1 MWIIDVKG
9 REFWAN
15 CSRNILPEEYFFR
28 EESSAVTL
36 FRAKNS
42 WRNIFRNKISR
53 ISQEYYSQQGIVFP
67 RIPRNIIPELF
78 FPELKFLWGSG
89 SKSSRNFFPDHLTPL
104 RKINSLGIYVPGAP
118 RNVNSCW
125 FLAQEYIFLPLLG
138 IYIPREIIFLE
149 TLYSWIFTSFSILR
163 FKIAKILSTTPKGFS
178 PQ

>member
-1 MWIIDVKG
+1 MLKLCTPTGHDKLLFLYFQISAKQKSNRFTEWRVTHVLPTHPRNALHLRGALIDVKG

-15 CSRNILPEEYFFR
+15 CSRNIFPEEYFFR

-104 RKINSLGIYVPGAP
+104 RKINSLRIYVPCAP
-118 RNVNSCW
+118 RNVYSC
-125 FLAQEYIFLPLLG
+125 LC
-138 IYIPREIIFLE
+138 
-149 TLYSWIFTSFSILR
+149 
-163 FKIAKILSTTPKGFS
+163 
-178 PQ
+178 